1 VLGEALGGRHV
12 QLFTFADD
20 TVLLSPDESE
30 ALSARYGGARAA
42 EILSEAGL
50 SGVETVNW
58 GEVLRW
64 YADTGLEPYEA
75 PNRDARDFAK
85 RRTRNRDWH
94 LQACSVHAAWK
105 ALGGPGSIDWGR
117 VRVGQIDTGYTAHPV
132 FGFPDTSWID
142 EKAARS
148 MRGSSPTPDGVDP
161 LAGGNDGH
169 GTRTASVI
177 CGFDRRYRGVAPKV
191 PLVPVRIGD
200 CVIIDR
206 QLDEFAAALRYL
218 VDEARV
224 GVVSVSMGTFLRRSA
239 PHAVRRAVDHCYER
253 GVILVAAA
261 GNVPVRGWPAYPASL
276 ARTIAVAGV
285 TSDARPWGG
294 GSRGD
299 WVDLSAPAMDVRHAS
314 TEEAARYGHDATSSG
329 TSYATAMTAGAA
341 ALWLVAHAARI
352 DAAYPHPWQRV
363 EAFRLAARRTARKL
377 AARYRNS
384 GNGAGILNVARLV
397 APAAL
402 PPAGDL
408 VAR

>member
-1 VLGEALGGRHV
+1 MRTAQPLRFRIAPTRRAGAASVLGEALGGRHV
-12 QLFTFADD
+12 QLFTFAGG
-20 TVLLSPDESE
+20 TVLLSPDETE
-30 ALSARYGGARAA
+30 ALSARYGNVRAA

-50 SGVETVNW
+50 SGGEPVEW

-64 YADTGLEPYEA
+64 YRDTGRDPNEA
-75 PNRDARDFAK
+75 PERDARDFAMH
-85 RRTRNRDWH
+85 RARNRDWH

-132 FGFPDTSWID
+132 FGFPEATWID

-148 MRGSSPTPDGVDP
+148 MQGTSPTPGGEDP

-206 QLDEFAAALRYL
+206 QLDEFAAPL
-218 VDEARV
+218 
-224 GVVSVSMGTFLRRSA
+224 
-239 PHAVRRAVDHCYER
+239 AVRRAVDHCYER

-261 GNVPVRGWPAYPASL
+261 GNVPVRGWPAYPAAL

-294 GSRGD
+294 GSRGE

-314 TEEAARYGHDATSSG
+314 TEEAGRYGHDATSSG

-341 ALWLVAHAARI
+341 ALWLAAHAARI

-377 AARYRNS
+377 AARYRDC

-402 PPAGDL
+402 PPAGEL